1 MRNVDWSPRDP
12 RDFVED
18 KLTVTI
24 TLMEYRE
31 LVSKAALYDVMYES
45 ERGAERLEV
54 VAGVAPLRVAVSA
67 PVVGRRRVPVLQ
79 LPVERVVDDQA
90 IPAAQLDSLLLSHI
104 SSIVVLVVSELV

>member
-31 LVSKAALYDVMYES
+31 LVSKAALYDVMYAS
-45 ERGAERLEV
+45 EQGEEASPLPNEV
-54 VAGVAPLRVAVSA
+54 GEADDAQEPLRR
-67 PVVGRRRVPVLQ
+67 P
-79 LPVERVVDDQA
+79 
-90 IPAAQLDSLLLSHI
+90 
-104 SSIVVLVVSELV
+104 

>member
-31 LVSKAALYDVMYES
+31 LVSKAALYDVIYAGEQGEEDPPLPS
-45 ERGAERLEV
+45 EVEEAC
-54 VAGVAPLRVAVSA
+54 ADAPAY
-67 PVVGRRRVPVLQ
+67 
-79 LPVERVVDDQA
+79 
-90 IPAAQLDSLLLSHI
+90 
-104 SSIVVLVVSELV
+104 